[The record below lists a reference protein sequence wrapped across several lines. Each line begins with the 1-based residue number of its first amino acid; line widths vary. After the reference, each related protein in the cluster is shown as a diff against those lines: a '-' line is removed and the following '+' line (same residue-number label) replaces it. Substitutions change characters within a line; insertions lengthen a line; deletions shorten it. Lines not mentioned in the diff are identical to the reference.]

1 MIMMVIALLFL
12 LNVLTEYLLN
22 KMMLSLHVI
31 ESKNLKYHVFS
42 AFLRILWII
51 VSSWLVIPL
60 PIVLVIL
67 FILLF
72 INVIPY
78 RERNLLINNFIM
90 IIYLIYVSLVLFVIC
105 CAGVMRF
112 DVGDMVVDPNIRILI
127 LSLTFVVYNIIC
139 AFLLRYRPELLWNE
153 GFDRLKVVLY
163 TRFLF
168 ICCIYQIFDFV
179 VLHLYETSQVNY
191 WLLLSGD
198 ILIMIMTINFLNYN
212 NVFLRSEVMKKSYE
226 ESEILLAQQYFEKEE
241 LKKLSEY
248 DSLTE
253 TYNRRE
259 ISSIMVDGIKKGKK
273 LVCVF
278 IDLDGLK
285 RTNDK
290 YGHTYGDYL
299 LKRFAL
305 ECSKVVD
312 SKGKLA
318 RVGGDEFLLV
328 FFDQRI
334 EDIENSIK
342 ELQLKLLDADDEK
355 NKIYFSYGISYGE
368 DTVDDFINI
377 ADQKMYID
385 KKRKR

>member
-1 MIMMVIALLFL
+1 MNMMVIMLLL
-12 LNVLTEYLLN
+12 VMNILAEYLLN
-22 KMMLSLHVI
+22 KMMLSLNVI
-31 ESKNLKYHVFS
+31 ERKNLKYHTFTAVLRVF
-42 AFLRILWII
+42 WII
-51 VSSWLVIPL
+51 TSSLFVIPL
-60 PIVLVIL
+60 PIVLIGL

-72 INVIPY
+72 VNVIPY
-78 RERNLLINNFIM
+78 RERDLLINNFIM
-90 IIYLIYVSLVLFVIC
+90 IIYLIYVSLVLLVIC
-105 CAGVMRF
+105 GAGVMGF
-112 DVGDMVVDPNIRILI
+112 DVGDMVVDPNIRIFI
-127 LSLTFVVYNIIC
+127 LSLTFIIFNFIC
-139 AFLLRYRPELLWNE
+139 AILLRYRPELLWNE
-153 GFDRLKVVLY
+153 GYDRLKVVLY

-168 ICCIYQIFDFV
+168 ICCLYQIFDFV

-198 ILIMIMTINFLNYN
+198 ILIMILMVNFLNYN
-212 NVFLRSEVMKKSYE
+212 NVFIRSETMKKTYE

-299 LKRFAL
+299 LKRFAIA
-305 ECSKVVD
+305 CSKVVD
-312 SKGKLA
+312 GKGKLA

-334 EDIENSIK
+334 EDIESNIK
-342 ELQLKLLDADDEK
+342 ELQLKLLEPDDEK
-355 NKIYFSYGISYGE
+355 SKIYFSYGISYGE
-368 DTVDDFINI
+368 DTVDDYINV

-385 KKRKR
+385 KNRKR